1 MSAIVQRNTTEP
13 ASEELHFRSTKMDS
27 KRMAPQMTKR
37 QLKSQETRRLL
48 LRAAEE
54 VFFRDG
60 YEKAELGEIARM
72 VGRTKGAIYAQ
83 FKSKEDIFLALY
95 EDNALQRRALMLEY
109 LAESDSMDGNLSAF
123 RRYFLEFA
131 TNDRWAFLL
140 LDFRLYAMRNP
151 KSRKRLLKLFK
162 SVLPANE
169 EGTYSNLLGP
179 VAKGSGSISRTE
191 AVHTSFAML
200 TSLQLEAK
208 FNPEIVT
215 PEVLLKVAARI
226 FDSIFDSATS
236 KV

>member
-1 MSAIVQRNTTEP
+1 MSAILQQDATDTVSEP
-13 ASEELHFRSTKMDS
+13 LHLGSTKMDS
-27 KRMAPQMTKR
+27 KRMAPQTTKR
-37 QLKSQETRRLL
+37 QLKSEETRSLL

-60 YEKAELGEIARM
+60 YEKAELGEIARL

-95 EDNALQRRALMLEY
+95 EDNALRRRALMLEY

-123 RRYFLEFA
+123 RKYFIEFA

-151 KSRKRLLKLFK
+151 KSRKRLLKLYK
-162 SVLPANE
+162 SILPANE

-179 VAKGSGSISRTE
+179 VAKGSGTISRTE
-191 AVHTSFAML
+191 AVHTSFAMV

-208 FNPEIVT
+208 FDPDIVT
-215 PEVLLKVAARI
+215 PEVLITVAARI
-226 FDSIFDSATS
+226 FDSIFGSTTS